1 MGEER
6 QSAVQGHTKKSG
18 GCIKDERVAEKR
30 EGGSEGGFAGV
41 GAEEAH
47 LALSRVKRKLPVKR
61 PSLESL

>member
-1 MGEER
+1 MRSKVTPRKVGV
-6 QSAVQGHTKKSG
+6 ALKM
-18 GCIKDERVAEKR
+18 IRVAEKR
-30 EGGSEGGFAGV
+30 EDGSEGGFAGV